1 MNTIKINASIAN
13 NYTYVPNWFI
23 DEFMANSNGDFVKIY
38 LILLRYISNQESS
51 FSTNDCADKLNL
63 TESDIVRALKFWANE
78 GLIHLEIVNE
88 HIMSITLI
96 DPTAAEIATQET
108 AAGLEGEQIFHINLS
123 EKPQYTMDELSTFMS
138 NTQYRDLSYITGRY
152 LGKQLNQNDLMTLIS
167 FHDWLG
173 LSMEVIEWLI
183 EYCASNGHRNMRY
196 IEKVA
201 IEWADKEIDTIEK
214 AKAYTD
220 TYNKNYYAIK
230 KALGFSNRNPVAYEI
245 KLMDKWLSDFGFDP
259 VIILEA
265 CERTMK
271 QAPNGS
277 FKYTDKI
284 LIQWHE
290 KNVHTLSDIE
300 KLDKQYTKK
309 ATVQT
314 TKTQPAKNKFINF
327 EQEDYDFE
335 KIEKKALE
343 MLLKENSEGRY

>member
-1 MNTIKINASIAN
+1 MSTIKINASIPN
-13 NYTYVPNWFI
+13 SYTFIPNWFI
-23 DEFMANSNGDFVKIY
+23 DRFMANSNGDFVKVY
-38 LILLRYISNQESS
+38 LVLLRYITSQETS
-51 FSTNDCADKLNL
+51 FSANDFADKLNL
-63 TESDIVRALKFWANE
+63 TESDVIRALKFWANK
-78 GLIHLEIVNE
+78 GLIQLETNNDNIK
-88 HIMSITLI
+88 SITLI
-96 DPTAAEIATQET
+96 DPASAGSTQLEAAPTIEP
-108 AAGLEGEQIFHINLS
+108 EQLYHVNLS
-123 EKPQYTMDELSTFMS
+123 TKPQYSMDELSTFMS
-138 NTQYRDLSYITGRY
+138 NSLYRDLSYITGRY
-152 LGKQLNQNDLMTLIS
+152 LSKQLSQNDLMTLIS

-173 LSMEVIEWLI
+173 LPVDVIEWLI

-201 IEWADKEIDTIEK
+201 IEWSDKEINTIEK

-220 TYNKNYYAIK
+220 TYNKKYYAIK

-245 KLMDKWLSDFGFDP
+245 KLMDKWLSDFCFDP

-284 LIQWHE
+284 LTEWHE
-290 KNVHTLSDIE
+290 KNVHTLKDIE

-309 ATVQT
+309 ATVQAA
-314 TKTQPAKNKFINF
+314 KPLQSKNKFINF
-327 EQEDYDFE
+327 EQEHYDFE

-343 MLLKENSEGRY
+343 MLLKENSEGGY